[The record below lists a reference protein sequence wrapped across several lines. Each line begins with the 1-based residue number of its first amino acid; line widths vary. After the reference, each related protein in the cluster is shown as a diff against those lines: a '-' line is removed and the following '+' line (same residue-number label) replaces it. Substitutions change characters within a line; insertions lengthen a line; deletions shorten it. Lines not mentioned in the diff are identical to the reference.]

1 MNEFFE
7 LMSHPITI
15 IATILALFF
24 VLMAV
29 FRHSNKRKNTPE
41 AEGGPAGP
49 VRVASPYIPTTAPTS
64 AADTKKGKAAFDTTP
79 QAGSKVFRQFGQPE
93 PSAATH
99 EPDEYVWE

>member
-1 MNEFFE
+1 MNDFFE

-41 AEGGPAGP
+41 AEG
-49 VRVASPYIPTTAPTS
+49 
-64 AADTKKGKAAFDTTP
+64 AADPDVYKRQLSWSMAAE
-79 QAGSKVFRQFGQPE
+79 ACIS
-93 PSAATH
+93 S
-99 EPDEYVWE
+99 